1 MTVRG
6 FIARHRIA
14 SAAIVPAVL
23 GVTAILGLTWALSP
37 APRTADTELTSS
49 VTECHDMVTV
59 SIAGRN
65 DTPVAGTTKM
75 LVGPNGEALPAAL
88 SSDYSSHWVDPVINA
103 PNGVVDPKAYAAV
116 YIAYPANMS
125 SYEGAVAK
133 GVANT
138 ESVMREIRVAC
149 PDTKFAVVGY
159 SEGADVARRVAMDVG
174 HQDAD
179 TNGEYGIVNP
189 GNVVGVVILADA
201 GRANGQGPFPGA
213 KNPFANPDGF
223 DRQYQNGTN
232 PTAGAGAL
240 PDTGGDDFGAL
251 GGKVAS
257 FCSEKDFTCAV
268 PENISL
274 LQLAINVGRQLNVD
288 TLEREG
294 LTPATG
300 QDVAVALSQIAFNA
314 FAEVRSQPDW
324 MKGDQTFLD
333 VLLTVSSP
341 SYKPGEAPKA
351 PAKAQSISADEM
363 SPLAY
368 LPQKVFK
375 EIIGLITTNQNT
387 IPVVLSDPYQL
398 TLAKDVGHHF
408 DYWRDNDAANGKPLT
423 SAEYAAAW
431 LTHLAQQA
439 QNGQAIDPAAKPDAG
454 SLAAALSS
462 ATATATSAPTA
473 PSTTPVAGTVTA
485 TESVA
490 PTTTDAAPTETPAAS
505 ATGSASTPTTTP
517 SAVPTTEA
525 AVPVD
530 SQDAVPAIATPP
542 TTAVAATTTAPTTTT
557 SPAPNSAG

>member
-14 SAAIVPAVL
+14 SAAIVPAAV

-65 DTPVAGTTKM
+65 DTPLAGTTKM

-125 SYEGAVAK
+125 SYEEAVAK

-179 TNGEYGIVNP
+179 TKGEYGIVNP

-223 DRQYQNGTN
+223 DRQFQNGTN
-232 PTAGAGAL
+232 PTTGQGAL

-341 SYKPGEAPKA
+341 SYKPGEAAKA

-439 QNGQAIDPAAKPDAG
+439 QNGQPVDPSAKPDAG

-473 PSTTPVAGTVTA
+473 PSTAPVAGTVTA
-485 TESVA
+485 TESAA
-490 PTTTDAAPTETPAAS
+490 PTTTGTAPTESPAATT
-505 ATGSASTPTTTP
+505 TGSATTPTATP
-517 SAVPTTEA
+517 SAVPTVEA
-525 AVPVD
+525 AAPVD
-530 SQDAVPAIATPP
+530 SQDAATDTVTPP
-542 TTAVAATTTAPTTTT
+542 TTAAATTTVPTTTT
-557 SPAPNSAG
+557 PPPSPAAG

>member
-14 SAAIVPAVL
+14 SAALVPAVV

-49 VTECHDMVTV
+49 VTECHDMVTI

-341 SYKPGEAPKA
+341 SYKPGEAAKA

-439 QNGQAIDPAAKPDAG
+439 QNGQPIDPSAKPDAG

-473 PSTTPVAGTVTA
+473 PSTAPVAGTVTA
-485 TESVA
+485 TESA
-490 PTTTDAAPTETPAAS
+490 ATTTTEAAPTETPAAS
-505 ATGSASTPTTTP
+505 ESATASAPTTTP
-517 SAVPTTEA
+517 SAAPTTED

-530 SQDAVPAIATPP
+530 SQGSVPAIATPP
-542 TTAVAATTTAPTTTT
+542 TTAVAATTTIPTTTT
-557 SPAPNSAG
+557 PAPSPAG

>member
-103 PNGVVDPKAYAAV
+103 PNGVVDPNAYAAV

-125 SYEGAVAK
+125 SYEEAVAV
-133 GVANT
+133 GVTNT

-232 PTAGAGAL
+232 PTAGQGAL

-257 FCSEKDFTCAV
+257 FCSDKDFTCAV

-341 SYKPGEAPKA
+341 SYKPGEAAKA

-439 QNGQAIDPAAKPDAG
+439 QNGQPIDPAAKPDAG

-473 PSTTPVAGTVTA
+473 PSTASVAGTVTA
-485 TESVA
+485 TESA
-490 PTTTDAAPTETPAAS
+490 SPTTAAPTETSAAPS
-505 ATGSASTPTTTP
+505 SGSASTPTTTP
-517 SAVPTTEA
+517 SAAPTTEA
-525 AVPVD
+525 AAPVD
-530 SQDAVPAIATPP
+530 SQDSAPAVAKPP
-542 TTAVAATTTAPTTTT
+542 TTAVAATTTVPTTTPVP
-557 SPAPNSAG
+557 SPAG